1 MKKTLLTLITILSLT
16 LLVSCSDKDTDKD
29 TETNAD
35 TTEATATESP
45 VETTVPEYYVSSDI
59 YSDITDERELAFTYP
74 IFEGKENTEALN
86 TLLFEESKAYMENY
100 LTYNHPGEVYYTYDV
115 SSVETAYLSDSFASF
130 ICTGSL
136 YADGAAHPINFAY
149 TLNIDLENA
158 KVLGFSDIIKD
169 FGAVTELF
177 ESGDFSLIPSG
188 NSELDA
194 EINSLSSE
202 ELIGAYSDLY
212 AIYPPVYFI
221 DNDNTVSLALSLET
235 IYALGGH
242 AEFEADYTKVTNALT
257 DEIKNLLNGEE

>member
-1 MKKTLLTLITILSLT
+1 MKKTLLTLIAILSLT

-29 TETNAD
+29 TETTAD
-35 TTEATATESP
+35 TTEATTTENP
-45 VETTVPEYYVSSDI
+45 IETTAPEYTVSSDI

-74 IFEGKENTEALN
+74 IFEGKENAEALN
-86 TLLFEESKAYMENY
+86 TLLFNESKAYMENY
-100 LTYNHPGEVYYTYDV
+100 LTYNHPGESYYSYDV
-115 SSVETAYLSDSFASF
+115 SSVEAAYMSDSLASF

-149 TLNIDLENA
+149 TLNIDLESA
-158 KVLGFSDIIKD
+158 KLLGFSDIIKD
-169 FGAVTELF
+169 FSTVTELF
-177 ESGDFSLIPSG
+177 KNGNFSLIPSD

-194 EINSLSSE
+194 EINKLSPE

-221 DNDNTVSLALSLET
+221 GNDNTVSLALSLET

-242 AEFEADYTKVTNALT
+242 AEFEAEYTKVTDALT
-257 DEIKNLLNGEE
+257 DEILNLLKGEE